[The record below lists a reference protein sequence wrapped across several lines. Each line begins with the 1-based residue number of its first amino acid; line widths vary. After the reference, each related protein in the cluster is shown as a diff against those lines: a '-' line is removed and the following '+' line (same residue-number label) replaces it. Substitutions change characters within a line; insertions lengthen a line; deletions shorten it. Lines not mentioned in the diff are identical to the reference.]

1 MIQINGCEPC
11 CLPLHGMALPIPVP
25 IPCPPAQA
33 LLDRDRWGIW
43 STTTCPRL
51 GPDPAPGAAEPCIGH
66 DLGTPSRSWS
76 SSGMEP
82 RAAPNLPPPLHPH
95 LPH

>member
-1 MIQINGCEPC
+1 MIQINACEPC
-11 CLPLHGMALPIPVP
+11 CLPLHGTALPIPVP

-33 LLDRDRWGIW
+33 LLDRDRYGAFGAPQRVPAWD
-43 STTTCPRL
+43 T

-66 DLGTPSRSWS
+66 DLGTPS
-76 SSGMEP
+76 SGKEP
-82 RAAPNLPPPLHPH
+82 RAAPSLPPPLHPH